1 MFDYDEIFEI
11 CKLSFAKDPKESGE
25 DYWDELASYFASFI
39 FEAFGK
45 LEHEDIPLEAIKKE
59 IFNQNSEHKLL
70 LAMFCGA
77 EQIMIPELAIWKEG
91 SHKEDKIILAGF
103 EKTLLEK

>member
-59 IFNQNSEHKLL
+59 IFNPNSEHKLL